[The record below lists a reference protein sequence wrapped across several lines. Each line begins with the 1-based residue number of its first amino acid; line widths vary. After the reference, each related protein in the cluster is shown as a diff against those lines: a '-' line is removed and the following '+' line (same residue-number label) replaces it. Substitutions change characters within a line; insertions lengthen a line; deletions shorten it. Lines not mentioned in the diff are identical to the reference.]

1 MTTNDWP
8 QRFGLKENPFRDT
21 LDTSLFFRTRQHEE
35 ALIRIRIGLQDGHAV
50 ILLSGPSGTGKTIAT
65 QVVLRSLD
73 PKNYAPVFVFAYP
86 GMGRGAMLAAVLKEL
101 GEEAVPRYAA
111 DCLAMVQQYAMALH
125 EEGRRLVIFIDEAHF
140 LKSDALHVLRSLTNL
155 ETEKEKLVTV
165 LLIAEAG
172 LARRLKAP
180 SYASLRSRI
189 TFAVNLEPLS
199 RAETEQY
206 IKYRLLKSGA
216 QPHLLTA
223 DAYLAAH
230 SHSGGVPREVNRL
243 LYNGFIEAMSL
254 ERNVITSDVLE
265 LADQRMALVRG

>member
-1 MTTNDWP
+1 MAPSDWP
-8 QRFGLKENPFRDT
+8 LRFGLKENPFKDT
-21 LDTSLFFRTRQHEE
+21 LDTSLFFRTRQHED
-35 ALIRIRIGLQDGHAV
+35 ALVRIRIGLQDGHSV
-50 ILLSGPSGTGKTIAT
+50 ILLTGPSGTGKTIAT

-73 PKNYAPVFVFAYP
+73 QECYKPVFVFAYP
-86 GMGRGAMLAAVLKEL
+86 GMTKGPMLGTILKEL

-111 DCLAMVQQYAMALH
+111 ERLSLVQQYAMDLH
-125 EEGRRLVIFIDEAHF
+125 EQGKRLVVFLDEAHF
-140 LKSDALHVLRSLTNL
+140 LKADALHVLRTLSNF

-165 LLIAEAG
+165 LLVAEAS
-172 LARRLKAP
+172 LLRRLKAP

-243 LYNGFIEAMSL
+243 MYNGFIEAMSL
-254 ERNVITSDVLE
+254 ERSVITSDILE
-265 LADQRMALVRG
+265 MADKRIGGI